1 MNEQE
6 QQPATSVSDED
17 AERMLAKP
25 GVRDAIFTY
34 HNIPSHAN
42 ALALIK
48 AILERK

>member
-1 MNEQE
+1 MTEQE
-6 QQPATSVSDED
+6 QQPVTDAD